1 MLRIF
6 RSSRIERLATL
17 LWSQLAQA
25 QPASVLAPQTIVL
38 GHLGMKRWLVG
49 ELCAKPTLAG
59 APGIAANLK
68 MLLPGQWLEELA
80 QAVLQGSADEQLPY
94 RRGALRWRIY
104 QDLPRLEADAVRQY
118 LDGAGAERRR
128 FQLADRLAGL
138 FEQYQV
144 YRRDWLLAW
153 EGSDASRPGL
163 LGHWQGELWRRLI
176 AGIGVRPRSVRLHE
190 LVSRLGRL
198 ERDGDT
204 STLHVFGLSHLP
216 PDALKALEQLA
227 QSRDVNL
234 YFPDPCREL
243 WDQLRSRHELL
254 RHGADAESSYL
265 EIGHPLLASLGRLGQ
280 HFSVLLHELGG
291 QLEDVRDAWDQDAPA
306 LAATTPLLQQ
316 LQASIRLLEPGALAS
331 ASSSADASLR
341 IHLTH
346 TRLRELE
353 VLKDALLDFLAKD
366 PLLQPRE
373 IVVMA
378 PQMADYAPL
387 LPSLFG
393 EAARTGGLLPYHL
406 ADVSLARTHPLLN
419 AFAGLLQLPLQR
431 VSRSQVLGLLA
442 LPAVQRRFGITPGG
456 LDALQRWLDR
466 ACVAWGLDG
475 PMKADFGA
483 APIAENSFAFGLD
496 RMFAGYLLGSEDDDQ
511 LLDESVLPAAPI
523 LGPDVAVLGALDE
536 LLAILRE
543 VRSGAREPRL
553 AAAWVAWLER
563 IIAALFA
570 ADPED
575 PAETDALTEL
585 KRLAREPASEIRVA
599 GADVDPLLP
608 FSVVGEVWRERLEAI
623 PEQQAF
629 LAGGITFCGMVPQR
643 SVPFKVVCILGLADG
658 EFPRARAQSG
668 LDLMQ
673 DKPRLGDRDNRM
685 DDRYLFLEALMSA
698 RQALHLSFVGEG
710 VRDGKPRNP
719 AAPLAELMS
728 LLDRAQGSSSDA
740 QRLWLIRHALQP
752 FDARYFEQGEAADP
766 RWFSYAQ
773 AYAQLTAARVP
784 TPVPGFLEGLESE
797 PAEAPMAETLTLE
810 QLERFFKDPA
820 RRYSEDVLGSS
831 RRALTRVPDQDL
843 EPLGSTIEKRERRHV
858 QMVWTALEQGAASVP
873 ATAPPALAL
882 SGQIAPGALGAT
894 AYAHERAAAD
904 NLLGH
909 ARKLPPFAGNAAPTP
924 EALQVNLALGD
935 GSRITGTIERV
946 YRAGDT
952 RWLVAIA
959 GGNVDF
965 RQVLPLFLQWALLRL
980 SSLPDQACELVLI
993 HDNGQHKLTKDFA
1006 RDPVQL
1012 EAGLRALLAL
1022 YRDSRLRRPAYLPR
1036 TSFALAFSHE
1046 DRITCVEK
1054 YWTAK
1059 DGGERGYEPGYN
1071 ELLFEELDP
1080 EDPHGNL
1087 LRELDDQ
1094 ARQLKLAITGRLDII
1109 ATPADAQP

>member
-6 RSSRIERLATL
+6 RSSRIEHLATL
-17 LWSQLAQA
+17 LWSQLQA
-25 QPASVLAPQTIVL
+25 TQPQNVLAPQTIVL

-49 ELCAKPTLAG
+49 ELTAKPTLAG
-59 APGIAANLK
+59 APGIAANLEV
-68 MLLPGQWLEELA
+68 LLPGQWLEQLA
-80 QAVLQGSADEQLPY
+80 QAVLHGSKDEALPY

-104 QDLPRLEADAVRQY
+104 RDLPLLEAAAVRHY
-118 LDGAGAERRR
+118 LDGDGAERRR

-138 FEQYQV
+138 YEQYQV

-176 AGIGVRPRSVRLHE
+176 QGIGVRPRSVRLHE
-190 LVSRLGRL
+190 LISRLGRI
-198 ERDGDT
+198 ERDANT

-216 PDALKALEQLA
+216 PDALRALEQLA
-227 QSRDVNL
+227 QAHDVNL

-254 RHGADAESSYL
+254 RHGMDAEASYL

-291 QLEDVRDAWDQDAPA
+291 QLEDVRDAWDQEAPA
-306 LAATTPLLQQ
+306 LPATTPLLEQ
-316 LQASIRLLEPGALAS
+316 LQASIRLLDPGAVAS
-331 ASSSADASLR
+331 TSAPADASLR

-353 VLKDALLDFLAKD
+353 VLKDALLDFLARD
-366 PLLQPRE
+366 PTLQPRE

-393 EAARTGGLLPYHL
+393 EAARASGPLPYHL
-406 ADVSLARTHPLLN
+406 ADVALARTHPLLN

-496 RMFAGYLLGSEDDDQ
+496 RMFAGYLLGSDDDDL
-511 LLDESVLPAAPI
+511 LLDANVLPAAPI
-523 LGPDVAVLGALDE
+523 QGPDVAVLGALDE

-543 VRSGAREPRL
+543 VRTGAREPRL

-563 IIAALFA
+563 VIGALFV
-570 ADPED
+570 ADPD
-575 PAETDALTEL
+575 DDAEVDALMEL
-585 KRLAREPASEIRVA
+585 KRLAREPASEIRLA
-599 GADVDPLLP
+599 GPDVDPLLP
-608 FSVVGEVWRERLEAI
+608 FSVVSEVWRERLEAI

-719 AAPLAELMS
+719 AAPLAELMT
-728 LLDRAQGSSSDA
+728 LLDRAQGNTRDA
-740 QRLWLIRHALQP
+740 QRNWLIRHALQP
-752 FDARYFEQGEAADP
+752 FDARYFEQGDAADP

-773 AYAQLTAARVP
+773 AYAQLAVARVP
-784 TPVPGFLEGLESE
+784 TPVPGFLEGLES
-797 PAEAPMAETLTLE
+797 AEAAAPASDTISLD

-820 RRYSEDVLGSS
+820 RRYCEDVLGLS
-831 RRALTRVPDQDL
+831 RRALTRIPDQDL

-858 QMVWTALEQGAASVP
+858 QMVWAALEQGATRIP
-873 ATAPPALAL
+873 AVAPPALAL
-882 SGQIAPGALGAT
+882 SGQIAPGALGET
-894 AYAHERAAAD
+894 AYAHERASAEI
-904 NLLGH
+904 LLAH
-909 ARKLPPFAGNAAPTP
+909 ARKLAPFSGVGAPVP
-924 EALQVNLALGD
+924 EPLQVNLELAD

-980 SSLPDQACELVLI
+980 CSPPEQPCGLALI
-993 HDNGQHKLTKDFA
+993 HEKGEHKVPQDFA
-1006 RDPVQL
+1006 RDPAQL
-1012 EAGLRALLAL
+1012 AAGLDALLAL

-1036 TSFALAFSHE
+1036 TSFALALNRE
-1046 DRITCVEK
+1046 ERLTCLEK
-1054 YWTAK
+1054 YWAAK

-1071 ELLFEELDP
+1071 ELLFGELDP
-1080 EDPHGNL
+1080 EDPRGSL
-1087 LRELDDQ
+1087 LRELEDQ
-1094 ARQLKLAITGRLDII
+1094 ARQLMQAITGRLILAAA
-1109 ATPADAQP
+1109 ATEPPP